1 MVVNISTCL
10 PCSPLSSVTINVWN
24 MRDTK
29 KTWPNLPNTN
39 SLRPSFSIYIFSAF
53 AQTSNSLNLRLLP
66 TPNLHL
72 HRGLSLKSFRLNSN
86 RVGEGWNSMREC
98 KEQLLRRE
106 HFQRSCTVENS
117 PSSPSPSLCQPALGL
132 FIPLLLAPSYPQT
145 SPIHLDFSLSIY
157 ILSDQHSWF
166 YYILILGWQRN
177 SFESSITS

>member
-145 SPIHLDFSLSIY
+145 PPIHLDFSLSI
-157 ILSDQHSWF
+157 
-166 YYILILGWQRN
+166 
-177 SFESSITS
+177 